1 MQALAAAAV
10 AFATLSTTFFQL
22 PQMPASRDGKP
33 APAGTARLS
42 GRVISAETRKPLRRA
57 VVRVMAQEI
66 RLPRSVSTEADGTW
80 EIKELPA
87 GKYSITAQKGGYV
100 PVSYG
105 QLRPFE
111 QGKPVELADG
121 QVVEKLEIALPK
133 GSVVAGRIVDEF
145 GEPVSGAQVTAMR
158 HRFVNG
164 QRRLFPIVEQGGR
177 DTTDDLGQYRLHG
190 LSPGN
195 YYVSAAQSAQPTI
208 DVSADKTGYAG
219 TYYPGTPAVSE
230 AQRITVPVGQEV
242 NEINFPLVPT
252 RVAAISGIAMD
263 SQGKPIANGAV
274 MLTTTGGAV
283 GASGTPLVGMTM
295 TKPDGGFTLSNVA
308 PGEYRLEMM
317 TASDLQGI
325 AQRTNTNMTMSE
337 SASTPVTV
345 TGQDVTVNLVSVRT
359 STASGRIVFDGPPP
373 AESSAAAVTV
383 FGLTDTPSSLPLGG
397 WSMVKTDWTFELKG
411 LTGKRLF
418 RVNAPSGWFL
428 QSIKLNDTDVT
439 DTPIECKPGEDLEG
453 VEVHLT
459 SRPATLSGSVQDARG
474 RPATDYVVVLFSSDE
489 RKWGYQTRF
498 VRSARPDRNGAFTIR
513 GIAPDDYFAV
523 AVDYLEPGEE
533 ADPEL
538 LAKWRTSATAVSI
551 TEGAAK
557 TLNLKLASD
566 AARYSSMR

>member
-1 MQALAAAAV
+1 MHVIPLAAV
-10 AFATLSTTFFQL
+10 AFSLVSATAAQL
-22 PQMPASRDGKP
+22 PQMPMPRDGKP
-33 APAGTARLS
+33 VPSGTARLS
-42 GRVISAETRKPLRRA
+42 GRVISTETGKPLRRA

-80 EIKELPA
+80 EIRELPA
-87 GKYSITAQKGGYV
+87 GKYSVTAQKGGYV

-121 QVVEKLEIALPK
+121 QIVEKLEIALPK
-133 GSVVAGRIVDEF
+133 GSVVSGRIVDEF
-145 GEPVSGAQVTAMR
+145 GEPVSGAQVMAMR

-195 YYVSAAQSAQPTI
+195 YYVSAAQSALPTI
-208 DVSADKTGYAG
+208 DVSADKTGYAA

-230 AQRITVPVGQEV
+230 AQRVTVPVGQEV

-252 RVAAISGIAMD
+252 RVAKISGTATD
-263 SQGKPIANGAV
+263 SQGKPIANGAI

-295 TKPDGGFTLSNVA
+295 TKPDGGFTISNVA

-317 TASDLQGI
+317 TAADLQGI
-325 AQRTNTNMTMSE
+325 AQRTNTNLAMSE
-337 SASTPVTV
+337 SASTPVTI
-345 TGQDVTVNLVSVRT
+345 TGQDLTVNIVSVPT
-359 STASGRIVFDGPPP
+359 SIATGRLVFDGPPP

-383 FGLTDTPSSLPLGG
+383 FGVTETPSSLPLGG
-397 WSMVKTDWTFELKG
+397 WSMVKSDWTFELKG

-418 RVNAPSGWFL
+418 RLNAPSGWYL
-428 QSIKLNDTDVT
+428 KAVRLHDNDVT
-439 DTPIECKPGEDLEG
+439 DTPIECKPGENLDG

-474 RPATDYVVVLFSSDE
+474 KPATDYVVVLFSSDE

-498 VRSARPDRNGAFTIR
+498 VRSARPDQNGGFTIK

-538 LAKWRTSATAVSI
+538 LAKWRPSATAVSI
-551 TEGAAK
+551 TEGAVK
-557 TLNLKLASD
+557 TLNLKI
-566 AARYSSMR
+566 AR